1 MLIYANPST
10 RPPKAKSTPTKAKR
24 KRNAASKGAKP
35 MAKRRSAAQRA
46 ATKRMLAANK
56 SRKRHHN
63 PSPRKA
69 RSRRRY
75 SAPVAHSRR
84 RRYRNPGILSGGKSF
99 LGELASTQGLLM
111 LGAAAVAPTAVDMI
125 HERIVPD
132 AYRFGWWGLLTK
144 ALLAGGIAYGLDRVV
159 KQRKA
164 AIGFAVGAGGSLI
177 AQAVKTFQVAQA
189 LPAVAPPV
197 QDQIAQNPAM
207 YRELMNN
214 NGNFG
219 SMNGYEM
226 APVGGYEL
234 APLAEDFEGY
244 N

>member
-10 RPPKAKSTPTKAKR
+10 RPHKATTTPTKAKR

-63 PSPRKA
+63 PAPRKA
-69 RSRRRY
+69 KSRRRY
-75 SAPVAHSRR
+75 SAPVASSRR

-111 LGAAAVAPTAVDMI
+111 LGAAAAAPTVVDMV

-144 ALLAGGIAYGLDRVV
+144 AILAGGIAYGLDRVV

-177 AQAVKTFQVAQA
+177 ALAVKTFQVAQA
-189 LPAVAPPV
+189 IPKVDPPA
-197 QDQIAQNPAM
+197 QDQIAQNPAL

-214 NGNFG
+214 GGSFS

-226 APVGGYEL
+226 TPVGGYET
-234 APLAEDFEGY
+234 APLYDDFDGL

>member
-10 RPPKAKSTPTKAKR
+10 RPPKATPTPTKAKR
-24 KRNAASKGAKP
+24 KRNAATKGAKP
-35 MAKRRSAAQRA
+35 MAKHRSAAQRA

-56 SRKRHHN
+56 SRKRHRN
-63 PSPRKA
+63 PAPRKA
-69 RSRRRY
+69 KSRRRY
-75 SAPVAHSRR
+75 SAPVASSRR

-99 LGELASTQGLLM
+99 LGELASTQGLIM
-111 LGAAAVAPTAVDMI
+111 LGAAAAAPTVVDMI
-125 HERIVPD
+125 HEKVVPT

-144 ALLAGGIAYGLDRVV
+144 AILAGGIAYGLDRVV

-189 LPAVAPPV
+189 IPNVDPPA
-197 QDQIAQNPAM
+197 QDQIAQNPAL

-214 NGNFG
+214 GG
-219 SMNGYEM
+219 SFSSVNGYEM
-226 APVGGYEL
+226 SPVGGYET
-234 APLAEDFEGY
+234 APLYDDFDGL